1 MLRHGICLWEVQD
14 KTYSQNL
21 QKTPYIA
28 YFKRKRNINYNNDR
42 FPIHKISSNFIL
54 FFLCFQLEMIKT
66 GRKGWYIYIH
76 CNMLIGSLPVFFKKF
91 NKTVFMICWYIVIH
105 CKRYWIIEIILN
117 SYTCWRVDYSP
128 TSFLKSVYPFP
139 VTLASKDQF
148 CPVLTSLISITCR
161 MHTKELLLSGSFF
174 KYLRSIIYQTILI
187 NKVSMH
193 LQTFE
198 Q

>member
-1 MLRHGICLWEVQD
+1 M
-14 KTYSQNL
+14 
-21 QKTPYIA
+21 
-28 YFKRKRNINYNNDR
+28 
-42 FPIHKISSNFIL
+42 
-54 FFLCFQLEMIKT
+54 
-66 GRKGWYIYIH
+66 IYIH
-76 CNMLIGSLPVFFKKF
+76 CNMLIGIPVYLYKYNKTIFKKF
-91 NKTVFMICWYIVIH
+91 NKTVFMICWYLVIH
-105 CKRYWIIEIILN
+105 CKRYWINEIILN

-148 CPVLTSLISITCR
+148 FPVLTSLISITCR
-161 MHTKELLLSGSFF
+161 MQNKGPSIEWFFF